1 MTLQA
6 SHIDKEGLAVIV
18 LAAGRGKRFGEEHT
32 KLLHPVFDKP
42 LIYYPVQ
49 NLINLNLN
57 NIYIV
62 VSDPLV
68 ENEIKKYLNCKFVY
82 QKELTGTADAVK
94 LVLPKLPETA
104 KTLLVLNGDDATL
117 YSQKTLDE
125 FLRSHELNK
134 ADISMMTMK
143 TSRNMEVG
151 RIIRDKSRRFS
162 KVLEYREYLES
173 GARSR
178 EINCGVYLIDLG
190 FAKKNLPKIQ
200 KSESGEYYLT
210 DLLNIAK
217 EEKARI
223 NLFVLKNHSEWIG
236 INDKKDL
243 KYAMNMIKKRNLV
256 VKEEKKSY
264 QKVHFLGI
272 AGSGTSACARL
283 ALEAGFQVT
292 GCDKNLE
299 GEFLKATQGIKSFN
313 GHSPA
318 HLKDTDILAVSPAIL
333 SLDPDNPEILEAKSK
348 KIKILT
354 WQQFLGKYLTEGKF
368 VIAVA
373 GTHGKSTTTA
383 MAGKMLQD
391 CGFDPTVLL
400 GANTHFWDNNF
411 RIGNSKYFLIEADEF
426 NDNYMSLEPD
436 ITILTNVEYDHPEY
450 FKNYESYLRSFQN
463 FLHKTK
469 NVIIANLKNSGAKEA
484 LVEKEG
490 TEEPFFAP
498 VIDFSKNLINFKLP
512 VSGIHNIYAAS
523 AAFNLGIN
531 LGIEAGKIEKSLKT
545 FPGIGRRME
554 LLGEVSGAKIF
565 SDFAHHPTAVKVA
578 TEQLKKE
585 YPEKDIWIVYQPHM
599 FSRTKALFKE
609 FVQVFKSLPA
619 KGIAVID
626 IYPSRE
632 VDTGMIHSKD
642 LVEAVNDPKVEYTQ
656 DLESFINQMKKYL
669 SEKDIVVFMGAGDID
684 TFIRRFLNSNA

>member
-1 MTLQA
+1 M
-6 SHIDKEGLAVIV
+6 AVIV
-18 LAAGRGKRFGEEHT
+18 LAAGKGKRFGEEHT
-32 KLLHPVFDKP
+32 KLLHPVFEKP

-49 NLINLNLN
+49 NLINLKLN

-62 VSDPLV
+62 VSDTAV
-68 ENEIKKYLNCKFVY
+68 ESEIKKYLDCRFIY

-94 LVLPKLPETA
+94 LVLPELPATI

-117 YSQKTLDE
+117 YSKKTLDE
-125 FLRSHELNK
+125 FLDSHKVNK

-143 TSRNMEVG
+143 TARNMEVG
-151 RIIRDKSRRFS
+151 RIIRNKSQGFS
-162 KVLEYREYLES
+162 KVLEYREYLGS
-173 GARSR
+173 GAKSR
-178 EINCGVYLIDLG
+178 EINCGVYLIDLK
-190 FAKKNLPKIQ
+190 FAENNLPKIQ

-217 EEKARI
+217 EEDGKI

-243 KYAMNMIKKRNLV
+243 KYAMNTIKKRNLV
-256 VKEEKKSY
+256 MEEKKAPSK
-264 QKVHFLGI
+264 KVHFLGI

-283 ALEAGFQVT
+283 AYEAGFKVT

-299 GEFLKATQGIKSFN
+299 GEFLKATTGIESFN
-313 GHSPA
+313 GHSPD
-318 HLKDTDILAVSPAIL
+318 HLDGIDILAVSPAIL
-333 SLDPDNPEILEAKSK
+333 SLDPENPELLEAKKK
-348 KIKILT
+348 KIQILT
-354 WQQFLGKYLTEGKF
+354 WQQFLGKYLTDGKF

-383 MAGKMLQD
+383 MAGRMLQD

-411 RIGNSKYFLIEADEF
+411 RIGKSKYFVIEADEF

-469 NVIIANLKNSGAKEA
+469 NTVIANLKSPGVREA
-484 LVEKEG
+484 LEEKKG
-490 TEEPFFAP
+490 TQEPFFPP
-498 VIDFSKNLINFKLP
+498 VIDFSKNLIDFELP
-512 VSGIHNIYAAS
+512 ISGIHNVYAAS
-523 AAFNLGIN
+523 AVFNLGIN
-531 LGIEAGKIEKSLKT
+531 LGIDAAKIEKSLKT

-554 LLGEVSGAKIF
+554 LLGEINGAKIF

-599 FSRTKALFKE
+599 FSRTKALFDD
-609 FVQVFKSLPA
+609 FVKAFKTLPA
-619 KGIAVID
+619 KGVAVID

-632 VDTGMIHSKD
+632 TDTGIIHSKD
-642 LVEAVNDPKVEYTQ
+642 LVEAINDPKVEYAP
-656 DLESFINQMKKYL
+656 DIAGFITQMKKYL
-669 SEKDIVVFMGAGDID
+669 SEKDIVIFMGAGDID
-684 TFIRRFLNSNA
+684 PAIRNYFK